1 MILNYEEYVNLL
13 IYAKNCE
20 IIIVIRAMMIIIPFH
35 VSFRTPEVRSVGLGK
50 HTKKLKVKM
59 KSLVLEHISTKV

>member
-35 VSFRTPEVRSVGLGK
+35 VSFRTPEVRSVGLGQTHK
-50 HTKKLKVKM
+50 ETESKN
-59 KSLVLEHISTKV
+59 EIFGIRTYFN